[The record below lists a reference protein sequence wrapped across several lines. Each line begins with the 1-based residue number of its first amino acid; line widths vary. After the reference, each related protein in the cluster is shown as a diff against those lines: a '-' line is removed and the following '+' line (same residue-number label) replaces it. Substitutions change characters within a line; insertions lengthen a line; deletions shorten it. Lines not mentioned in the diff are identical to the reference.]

1 MRYEY
6 ATVAFGVLLVVCT
19 PISVGLASPEAI
31 GAGNENREVKS
42 ASNTEYTVSFD
53 DEDSMVKVVTENP
66 TNEQIR
72 LAGYVVTVDGKQ
84 VHEAELN
91 LSEDEERIQNIN
103 LTKGINVNRDNHT
116 VVFST
121 YGAHTQFNF
130 TRKIDSADP
139 GPIPTPYIADVE
151 VTEGTIEGKS
161 STVANVTLVNPS
173 EQIYSTKLMVHT
185 VGTEGSL
192 YPASVRPGDTRTIT
206 VELLDDRGAKVAGE
220 ARLYTDNLT
229 DADSGI
235 DQVEFAGQ
243 VGTETSVWNASY
255 EPVRPT
261 WMQNNYE
268 YHNDS
273 YAPGPATKLS
283 RGYELAGI
291 PVIYVLVGVVLGLF
305 AFRKFR

>member
-1 MRYEY
+1 MSIS
-6 ATVAFGVLLVVCT
+6 TGIVA
-19 PISVGLASPEAI
+19 AEAMQV
-31 GAGNENREVKS
+31 GNENRKVES
-42 ASNTEYTVSFD
+42 ATNAKYAVSFD
-53 DEDSMVKVVTENP
+53 EGASTLEVVMRNP
-66 TNEQIR
+66 TDREIQHGR
-72 LAGYVVTVDGKQ
+72 YVVTVDKKR
-84 VHEAELN
+84 VYAENLN
-91 LSEDEERIQNIN
+91 LSEGERRTKHINI
-103 LTKGINVNRDNHT
+103 TDGINVNRDNHT

-130 TRKIDSADP
+130 TRKIDSANS

-151 VTEGTIEGKS
+151 VTEGTIDGEP

-173 EQIYSTKLMVHT
+173 DQIYSTKLMVHT
-185 VGTEGSL
+185 VGTDGSR

-206 VELLDDRGAKVAGE
+206 VELLDDRGAKIAGE

-229 DADSGI
+229 DPSSGI

-243 VGTETSVWNASY
+243 VGTETRVWNASY

-283 RGYELAGI
+283 GGHELAGV
-291 PVIYVLVGVVLGLF
+291 PVVYLLVGVLFGLF
-305 AFRKFR
+305 AFRKLR